1 MKKQIDAAV
10 PNASPLSIGS
20 DGTDGCDGRGRGY
33 VTGDTCAA
41 LKEYKRSAEALLAD
55 NDAYHVLETVG
66 GLIKT
71 GPTGTNVNDL
81 VIGLISV

>member
-1 MKKQIDAAV
+1 MRQ
-10 PNASPLSIGS
+10 G
-20 DGTDGCDGRGRGY
+20 GY

-41 LKEYKRSAEALLAD
+41 LKEYKLSAEALLAD
-55 NDAYHVLETVG
+55 NDAYHALETVG